1 MFRSIQ
7 SKAPYAVGSSATTYA
22 RAHGAMQCFVILI
35 RNANVHL
42 REGISNQSI
51 LDVGNLPTSI
61 IYWLELPSRLGN

>member
-22 RAHGAMQCFVILI
+22 RAHGAMQCFVI

-42 REGISNQSI
+42 REGIPNQ
-51 LDVGNLPTSI
+51 
-61 IYWLELPSRLGN
+61 

>member
-22 RAHGAMQCFVILI
+22 RAHGAMQCFVI

-42 REGISNQSI
+42 REGIPNQSI
-51 LDVGNLPTSI
+51 MDVGNLPTSI
-61 IYWLELPSRLGN
+61 IDWLGLPSRLGN